1 MLKRRIVPVELLLRG
16 RLVKTVAFSAFRDV
30 GDPLKSSQVYSDQD
44 ADELILLN
52 IEREC
57 RDPRVT
63 VTYLR
68 DIVSKCFMPIAVGGG
83 VRSIDDA
90 ALLFEAGA
98 DKVVVN
104 TAAFSDPALLGGIVD
119 RWGGQALVVSVD
131 VSRSPS
137 GHYVVKSDCGGTE
150 ESVGLLQHVAAMV
163 GIGAGEILINSI
175 DNDGVMGGYD
185 LALIDLVRPECPV
198 PLIVCGGAGHYLHL
212 KEAFERGANAVA
224 CGSLFNFGDN
234 NPLRVKS
241 FLKNYNVPLKQI

>member
-1 MLKRRIVPVELLLRG
+1 MLKRRIIPVELLHRG
-16 RLVKTVAFSAFRDV
+16 RLVKTVAFGAFRDV
-30 GDPLKSSQVYSDQD
+30 GDPVKSSQVYSDQD

-52 IEREC
+52 IEREQ
-57 RDPRVT
+57 RDPRAT
-63 VTYLR
+63 VAYLC

-98 DKVVVN
+98 DKVVLN
-104 TAAFSDPALLGGIVD
+104 TAAYSDPALLSGIVN

-131 VSRSPS
+131 VARAEA
-137 GHYVVKSDCGGTE
+137 GGYVAKSECGRVE
-150 ESVGLLQHVAAMV
+150 EAVDLTQHIASMIC
-163 GIGAGEILINSI
+163 IGAGEILINSI
-175 DNDGVMGGYD
+175 DNDGAMTGYD
-185 LALIDLVRPECPV
+185 LALIELVRPVCTV

-212 KEAFERGANAVA
+212 KEAFERGVNAVA